1 MSGEE
6 PTYDNN
12 GSFSSTDNKFS
23 INFSKAKTKFYLSIH
38 YNGDNG
44 YLFVNGKVIYK
55 FKANN
60 KTSTLTFQL
69 CIGSISKKIDKN
81 GSKKYLMKEICIIF
95 Q

>member
-23 INFSKAKTKFYLSIH
+23 INFSKTKAKFCLSIH

-69 CIGSISKKIDKN
+69 CIGSISKKLIKMDQR
-81 GSKKYLMKEICIIF
+81 SIL
-95 Q
+95 

>member
-12 GSFSSTDNKFS
+12 GSFSSTDNKFG
-23 INFSKAKTKFYLSIH
+23 INFSKAKTKFCLSIH
-38 YNGDNG
+38 YNGDNV

-60 KTSTLTFQL
+60 KTSTLTSQF
-69 CIGSISKKIDKN
+69 CSGSISKKLIKMDQRSILWRKPT
-81 GSKKYLMKEICIIF
+81 
-95 Q
+95 